1 MANTKSS
8 YCHHR
13 RNAGYHGSARLP
25 LHWVAVRSSCR
36 APRRV
41 MSHRVG
47 CRPCLCSEGH
57 PCKRAE
63 PNGHLGVSC
72 R

>member
-1 MANTKSS
+1 MANSRSS
-8 YCHHR
+8 YCLHR
-13 RNAGYHGSARLP
+13 RNAGYQVVHGCPCTGSVSFNVWGASP
-25 LHWVAVRSSCR
+25 GDG
-36 APRRV
+36 
-41 MSHRVG
+41 HRVG
-47 CRPCLCSEGH
+47 RWLGLCSEGH